1 MILGT
6 LRIFPPPSRRRD
18 VLELLRSVQGPVAAE
33 PGCVAIRIYEEE
45 GEEPAIVLVEQWE
58 SRTALESHLGS
69 DAYRLIL
76 GAIDLSSVPPEIR
89 FDSVTE
95 SEGMELIE
103 RIRTSG
109 HTTDGD
115 SRRSEGDAGPTAT
128 RPPGTTV
135 PRGKRTP

>member
-6 LRIFPPPSRRRD
+6 LRVFPPPSRRRD

-33 PGCVAIRIYEEE
+33 PGCLAIRIYEEE
-45 GEEPAIVLVEQWE
+45 GEESAIVLVEQWE

-76 GAIDLSSVPPEIR
+76 SAIDLSSAPPEIR
-89 FDSVTE
+89 FDSVAE

-109 HTTDGD
+109 HTDGD
-115 SRRSEGDAGPTAT
+115 SRLREDDTGPTAT
-128 RPPGTTV
+128 RPPGETV
-135 PRGKRTP
+135 SKGEGPP